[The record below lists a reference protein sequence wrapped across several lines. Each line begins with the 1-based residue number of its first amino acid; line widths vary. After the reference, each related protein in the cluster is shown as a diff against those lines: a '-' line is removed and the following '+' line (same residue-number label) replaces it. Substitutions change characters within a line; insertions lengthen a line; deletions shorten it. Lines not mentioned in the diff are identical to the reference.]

1 MRCNGGIIGNTNVIT
16 TGGLYNLSDTY
27 IARRAGLWPAAPL
40 VWPTA
45 YTDLMNNF
53 SGTKY
58 YIDAVNGSDS
68 NNGLSVGTAVKTI
81 GQFVTLTNTT
91 NASIMAIILPGT
103 YNPTAINVHL
113 VGYGSVCYYDNNYA
127 RTLVGYPGKCIWD
140 YTANTSDR
148 DAQVIAFQNA
158 SSAAY
163 GITFKRNNNARSANY
178 MTAFVGTETSY
189 FAGKIY
195 NCVFQETNANNAWS
209 LGYAN
214 SGFPAGAAL
223 NYCTFAVNAASAG
236 DYSGSGMAVNSCFFN
251 YTYTSSSN
259 TFSACQ
265 IGTSHSLNFS
275 TYTSAEATTSG
286 IAYGTYAWP

>member
-1 MRCNGGIIGNTNVIT
+1 MRRNGGIIGNTNAIT

-27 IARRAGLWPAAPL
+27 VASRAGLWPAAPL

-58 YIDAVNGSDS
+58 YIDAVKGSDS

-103 YNPTAINVHL
+103 YNPTAISVS
-113 VGYGSVCYYDNNYA
+113 GGSVSYYDNNYA
-127 RTLVGYPGKCIWD
+127 RTLVGFPGKCIWD
-140 YTANTSDR
+140 YTANTGDR
-148 DAQVIAFQNA
+148 DSEVIAFQNA

-163 GITFKRNNNARSANY
+163 GITFKRNNNTRSANY
-178 MTAFVGTETSY
+178 TTAFFGHPGSSSY
-189 FAGKIY
+189 FAGKMY

-214 SGFPAGAAL
+214 SNFPAGAAL

-236 DYSGSGMAVNSCFFN
+236 DYSGSYMEVNYCFFN

-259 TFSACQ
+259 TFSHVE
-265 IGTSHSLNFS
+265 IGTSHSLNFT
-275 TYTSAEATTSG
+275 TYKSSEATISG